1 MKKIIIALMIV
12 MTSFLSTALATE
24 QSQSKDG
31 SSVLYTTTTSYRAT
45 YQGKRY
51 ISGVYENTW
60 MTSQMANPE
69 TKAFA
74 YVYDKEKARNA
85 ALNELT
91 DVTTLAG
98 MKKMI
103 QNGKAI
109 LYSSTWK
116 KLKLTEAFFPPNMTS
131 EFYLDKEKNGI
142 VLVFQPGDLAP
153 YSEGVTYVVVEPRV
167 NPKKD

>member
-1 MKKIIIALMIV
+1 MKKIMVTLMIA
-12 MTSFLSTALATE
+12 MAFFLPTALATE
-24 QSQSKDG
+24 QLQPEG
-31 SSVLYTTTTSYRAT
+31 SLSMLYTTTTSYRVT

-60 MTSQMANPE
+60 ITSQMANPE

-85 ALNELT
+85 TLNELT
-91 DVTTLAG
+91 DLTTLAD

-103 QNGKAI
+103 QNGKAT
-109 LYSSTWK
+109 LYSSTWE
-116 KLKLTEAFFPPNMTS
+116 KLKLTEAFFPKNMTS
-131 EFYLDKEKNGI
+131 EFYLDKEKNGM

-167 NPKKD
+167 NL

>member
-98 MKKMI
+98 MKRMI

-109 LYSSTWK
+109 LYSST
-116 KLKLTEAFFPPNMTS
+116 
-131 EFYLDKEKNGI
+131 
-142 VLVFQPGDLAP
+142 
-153 YSEGVTYVVVEPRV
+153 
-167 NPKKD
+167 